1 MLSGARYTVNLQGTS
16 LAQLALAYR
25 LRMSLSSRSLFA
37 AAALFA
43 GLAFSNPLLA
53 QQACP
58 NLQAYYP
65 AGDDEWPRVV
75 EQLIVLQPRC
85 LENAEYYLLL
95 GTAELNSGYVEAA
108 VEALERALL
117 LEPENSDA
125 AVVYAQALYVDGQLF
140 PALQLNEQI
149 LLRSDLPE
157 ELAAAL
163 RQRQEVW
170 SGQTRRHMVTAD
182 VALGYD
188 DNLNG
193 APARSDF
200 TLTLSG
206 EILQLTLDEQFRPI
220 KGPYANLRLGG
231 HYQKLGAYRTH
242 EVIYGIRNRQSD
254 PSDAELLQADVRY
267 GLGIPLRHYRWDI
280 AASSTHLLY
289 GGSPLFTV
297 TDARVRLHRLNDR
310 CQPLVEVAAQHQ
322 FYHQQ
327 ESMAGFEFG
336 FTGGVECQLDAH
348 DIRLGI
354 EAGPVLNEAIKKG
367 RPGADREGWVV
378 RASWQQAFAGGA
390 LRAQF
395 NLTNLRDKAGYS
407 PLLED
412 GARREILGRQ
422 FRVQYLRPLRQNLTL
437 QLNLSHQRQGSNLA
451 PFENRGTAADIGFTA
466 NF

>member
-1 MLSGARYTVNLQGTS
+1 MNLQGTS
-16 LAQLALAYR
+16 LAQLALAFR
-25 LRMSLSSRSLFA
+25 LRLSLSSRCLFVIA
-37 AAALFA
+37 FILVA
-43 GLAFSNPLLA
+43 LAFGNPAVA
-53 QQACP
+53 QEACP
-58 NLQAYYP
+58 NLQPYYP
-65 AGDDEWPRVV
+65 ADDDDWPRVV

-85 LENAEYYLLL
+85 LDSAAYYLLL

-140 PALQLNEQI
+140 SALQLNEQI
-149 LLRSDLPE
+149 LQRTDLPA
-157 ELAAAL
+157 ELVAAL
-163 RQRQEVW
+163 RQRQDVW
-170 SGQTRRHMVTAD
+170 TAQTRRHIFSAD

-206 EILQLTLDEQFRPI
+206 AILELTLDEQFRPI

-231 HYQKLGAYRTH
+231 RYQQLGAYRTH
-242 EVIYGIRNRQSD
+242 EVIYDIRNRQSD

-267 GLGIPLRHYRWDI
+267 GLGIPLRRYRWDI

-297 TDARVRLHRLNDR
+297 TDARARVHRLNER
-310 CQPLVEVAAQHQ
+310 CQPLVEVAAQYQ
-322 FYHQQ
+322 LYHQQ
-327 ESMAGFEFG
+327 PSNAGFEFG
-336 FTGGVECQLDAH
+336 VTGGVECQLDAR
-348 DIRLGI
+348 DIRFGI
-354 EAGPVLNEAIKKG
+354 EAGPIRNNAVRSR
-367 RPGADREGWVV
+367 RPGADRDGWVV
-378 RASWQQAFAGGA
+378 RASWQQAFAGGS
-390 LRAQF
+390 LRAQY
-395 NLTNLRDKAGYS
+395 NLTNLLDKTGYS

-412 GARREILGRQ
+412 GARREIHGRQ
-422 FRVQYLRPLRQNLTL
+422 FRLQYLRPLQQNLTL
-437 QLNLSHQRQGSNLA
+437 QFNLSHQRQGSNLS
-451 PFENRGTAADIGFTA
+451 PFENHGTAADIGVTL